1 MGLIIFFISMIA
13 MGVIADN
20 KGFNPACWVFAGG
33 LLGLIIL
40 LAMPS
45 ANNAPNEATKQER
58 IKAGDSA
65 GLFITVVA
73 IFLIVVM
80 VFN

>member
-40 LAMPS
+40 LVLPS
-45 ANNAPNEATKQER
+45 AHNAPDEASKQKQ
-58 IKAGDSA
+58 ISAGNST
-65 GLFITVVA
+65 GLFITGVVVV
-73 IFLIVVM
+73 LIVVM
-80 VFN
+80 VAL